1 MIGFLKGIRNIILIA
16 LISPFLLGMI
26 VFSVIQYFGGVDPEK
41 TLIGKFNERFAK

>member
-1 MIGFLKGIRNIILIA
+1 MIGFLKGIKKIILIA

-26 VFSVIQYFGGVDPEK
+26 VVSVIQYWGGVKPEE